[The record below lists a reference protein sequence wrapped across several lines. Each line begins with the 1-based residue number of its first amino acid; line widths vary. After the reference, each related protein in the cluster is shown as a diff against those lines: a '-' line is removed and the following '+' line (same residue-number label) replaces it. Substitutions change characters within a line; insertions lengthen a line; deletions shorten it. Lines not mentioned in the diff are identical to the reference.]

1 MKTTL
6 KIIAVC
12 AAIVLIAALAFAA
25 SNPYKAKL
33 TGKDQVPPV
42 KTKAGGNARFDLG
55 PDGNSVK
62 YMIDVKN
69 IQNANAAHIH
79 VGKKGENG
87 GPVVGLFA
95 GPAKKGN
102 FSGTLAEGQFTAD
115 NFLGT
120 LKGKP
125 MSALVDMIKAGNAY
139 VNVHTDQNPNGE
151 IRGQIK

>member
-1 MKTTL
+1 MKRTL
-6 KIIAVC
+6 KIIAICTGV
-12 AAIVLIAALAFAA
+12 VLIAALAFAA
-25 SNPYKAKL
+25 SNTFKAKL
-33 TGKDQVPPV
+33 AGKDQAPPV
-42 KTKAGGNARFDLG
+42 KTKAGGNIRFDLG
-55 PDGNSVK
+55 PDGNTMK
-62 YMIDVKN
+62 YKLDVKN

-79 VGKKGENG
+79 EGKKGENG
-87 GPVVGLFA
+87 APVVGLFS